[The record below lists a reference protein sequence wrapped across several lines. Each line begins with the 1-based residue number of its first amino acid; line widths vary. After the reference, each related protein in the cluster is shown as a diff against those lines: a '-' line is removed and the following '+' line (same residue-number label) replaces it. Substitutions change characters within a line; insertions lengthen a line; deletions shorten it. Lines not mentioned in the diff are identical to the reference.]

1 MTKYINREMG
11 EVYNERYIKVGEDF
25 IINPSE
31 ETLLEHGYERVE
43 VPENKLQQAIEA
55 KVAEIL
61 AYNES
66 DAVNSFLLDGVAKWV
81 VLNKRFVIQ
90 RDILLDIEKGK
101 EYSEI
106 WLDGHKLVINS
117 KVALQLINAIE
128 RYAYEAH
135 NVTQAHV
142 FAVKHLTSV
151 EEVEKYDH
159 TTNYPPKLNLKT
171 K

>member
-1 MTKYINREMG
+1 MCIYRNKKTSEPYNDNYIVING
-11 EVYNERYIKVGEDF
+11 TT
-25 IINPSE
+25 IINPTE
-31 ETLLEHGYERVE
+31 ETLLENGYEKVE
-43 VPENKLQQAIEA
+43 VPENKLQQAIET

-66 DAVNSFLLDGVAKWV
+66 DAVNSFLLDGVVKWV

-90 RDILLDIEKGK
+90 HDIRLDIEEGK
-101 EYSEI
+101 ENSEI
-106 WLDGHKLVINS
+106 WLDGHKLVLNS

-135 NVTQAHV
+135 NATQAHI
-142 FAVKHLTSV
+142 FAVKQLTSV

>member
-1 MTKYINREMG
+1 MTQYINKETG
-11 EVYNERYIKVGEDF
+11 EVYNGLHIKAGEDF

-43 VPENKLQQAIEA
+43 MPENKLQQAIDA

-66 DAVNSFLLDGVAKWV
+66 DAVNSFLLDGVVKWV

-90 RDILLDIEKGK
+90 HDIRLDIEEGK
-101 EYSEI
+101 ENSEI
-106 WLDGHKLVINS
+106 WLDGHKLVLNS

-135 NVTQAHV
+135 NVTQAHI
-142 FAVKHLTSV
+142 FTVKQLASV

-159 TTNYPPKLNLKT
+159 TKNYPPKLNLKT
-171 K
+171 T

>member
-1 MTKYINREMG
+1 MTQYINKETG
-11 EVYNERYIKVGEDF
+11 EVYNDRHIKVGEDF

-31 ETLLEHGYERVE
+31 ETLLEHGYEKVE
-43 VPENKLQQAIEA
+43 VPENKLQQAIDA

-66 DAVNSFLLDGVAKWV
+66 DAVNSFLLDGVVKWV

-90 RDILLDIEKGK
+90 HDIRLDIEEGK
-101 EYSEI
+101 ENSEI
-106 WLDGHKLVINS
+106 WLDGHKLVLNS

-135 NVTQAHV
+135 NATQAHI
-142 FAVKHLTSV
+142 FAVKQLTSV
-151 EEVEKYDH
+151 EEVEKYDY

-171 K
+171 T

>member
-1 MTKYINREMG
+1 MTKYIKETG
-11 EVYNERYIKVGEDF
+11 EVYNGRHIKVGEDF

-31 ETLLEHGYERVE
+31 ETLLEHGYEKVE
-43 VPENKLQQAIEA
+43 VPENKLQQAIEE

-66 DAVNSFLLDGVAKWV
+66 DAVNSFLLDGVVKWV

-90 RDILLDIEKGK
+90 HDIRLDIEEGK

-106 WLDGHKLVINS
+106 WLDGHKLVLNS

-135 NVTQAHV
+135 NATQAHI

-159 TTNYPPKLNLKT
+159 TANYPARLNLKT

>member
-11 EVYNERYIKVGEDF
+11 EVYKGRYIKVGEDF

-31 ETLLEHGYERVE
+31 ETLLEHGYEKVE
-43 VPENKLQQAIEA
+43 VPEDKLQQAIDA
-55 KVAEIL
+55 KISEIL
-61 AYNES
+61 TYNES
-66 DAVNSFLLDGVAKWV
+66 DAVNSFLLDGVVKWV

-90 RDILLDIEKGK
+90 HDIRLDIEEGK
-101 EYSEI
+101 ENSEI
-106 WLDGHKLVINS
+106 WLDGHKLVLKS

-128 RYAYEAH
+128 RYAYETH
-135 NVTQAHV
+135 NVTQSHI
-142 FAVKHLTSV
+142 FAVKQLTSV

-159 TTNYPPKLNLKT
+159 TKSYPPKLNLKT